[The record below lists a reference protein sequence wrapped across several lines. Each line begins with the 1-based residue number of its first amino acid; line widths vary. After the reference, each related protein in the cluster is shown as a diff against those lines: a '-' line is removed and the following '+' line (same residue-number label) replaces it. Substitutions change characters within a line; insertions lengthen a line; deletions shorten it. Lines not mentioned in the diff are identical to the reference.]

1 VSLAWYCFQ
10 VSLQITNRKAGAK
23 DEVPHLE
30 NDLVT
35 CKCDIFSS
43 DVAFKLGVDNEVAWV
58 LP

>member
-1 VSLAWYCFQ
+1 MVLFFNYP
-10 VSLQITNRKAGAK
+10 LQIKNKKAGAK

-30 NDLVT
+30 NDLGA

-43 DVAFKLGVDNEVAWV
+43 DVAFKLGVDNEVARV

>member
-1 VSLAWYCFQ
+1 VSLAWYSFQ
-10 VSLQITNRKAGAK
+10 LSLQIKTQKAGAK

-30 NDLVT
+30 NDLGA

-43 DVAFKLGVDNEVAWV
+43 DVAFKLGVDNEVARV